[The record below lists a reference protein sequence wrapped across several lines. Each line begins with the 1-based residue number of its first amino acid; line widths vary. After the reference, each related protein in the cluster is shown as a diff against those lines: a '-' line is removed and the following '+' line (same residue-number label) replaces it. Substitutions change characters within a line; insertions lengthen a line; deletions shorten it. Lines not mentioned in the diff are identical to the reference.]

1 MTLYNSMNK
10 FIKYFVLLS
19 MCISNV
25 YAFTNNL
32 ATHRPLVKPLR
43 TTCNKYDVSM
53 SLYRRDFCKVAAAAA
68 AAAISL
74 AIPKTSKAEYEPDTS
89 WTLHNGPFTESELVD
104 YVKCSSG
111 LLYKDVEIGSGPMPN
126 EGDSVKI
133 HMVGYIFE
141 TGEKW
146 ANTYKG
152 IPTFQSAVR
161 AGVRPNQKFMKGLN
175 EGVLTMKRGG
185 KRILVIPA
193 YLAYNYVEMLS
204 EKNPGVPIIP
214 GGSSLVCYVE
224 VLDFK
229 SM

>member
-1 MTLYNSMNK
+1 MNLYYGMNR
-10 FIKYFVLLS
+10 FVKYFILLS
-19 MCISNV
+19 MCISNA
-25 YAFTNNL
+25 YAF
-32 ATHRPLVKPLR
+32 ASHIAKPTLP
-43 TTCNKYDVSM
+43 NKMQRKLCYTM
-53 SLYRRDFCKVAAAAA
+53 SLFEHRMNRRDVCKIALSSAVP
-68 AAAISL
+68 IL
-74 AIPKTSKAEYEPDTS
+74 LPKTSYADYEPDIS
-89 WTLHNGPFTESELVD
+89 WTVHNGPFQESDLKD
-104 YVKCSSG
+104 YVQCKSG
-111 LLYKDVEIGSGPMPN
+111 LLYKDVEEGKGPMPN
-126 EGDSVKI
+126 EGDLVKI

-175 EGVLTMKRGG
+175 EGVLTMKKGG

-204 EKNPGVPIIP
+204 DKNPGTAIIP

-224 VLDFK
+224 VLEFK
-229 SM
+229 KMD